1 MPRRKP
7 YTKVRKHNQ
16 LRADHVKGM
25 GDVGFR
31 GFQCLNYQCTGSIFV
46 REDELTED
54 FSIVCPECG
63 YLHENG
69 AVTRFYDYDRFNDH
83 DNSNSA
89 SRSHRAN

>member
-1 MPRRKP
+1 M
-7 YTKVRKHNQ
+7 
-16 LRADHVKGM
+16 
-25 GDVGFR
+25 
-31 GFQCLNYQCTGSIFV
+31 V

-54 FSIVCPECG
+54 FSIVFPECG

-69 AVTRFYDYDRFNDH
+69 AVTQFYDYDRFNDH